1 MPAQHHRPPLASG
14 PYNPALNPSH
24 VSYGNPDRIR
34 TPGPVSPSPDASA
47 RARSTTSA
55 PLNSR
60 PATISAGASGSTGT
74 YGTNRS
80 PCPGTSTA

>member
-1 MPAQHHRPPLASG
+1 MARGPNSPAFK
-14 PYNPALNPSH
+14 PSH
-24 VSYGNPDRIR
+24 VSYGSPDRIR
-34 TPGPVSPSPDASA
+34 DPGPVSPSPVASA

-60 PATISAGASGSTGT
+60 PATISAGPSGSTGA